1 MGRVEVQDQVAGLQ
15 HAAAEVGYIDL
26 ARVAV
31 AGWSYG
37 EELQLGTHCVIAFLC
52 VEPEDTIK

>member
-1 MGRVEVQDQVAGLQ
+1 MGGVEVQDQVEGLR

-31 AGWSYG
+31 VGWSYG
-37 EELQLGTHCVIAFLC
+37 RQ
-52 VEPEDTIK
+52 